1 VRLITTF
8 IGHTNVRSSET
19 AVQNRPAKRSSR
31 EAGPNFIA
39 SLSHGLAV
47 LEAVSDSVGDIAL
60 AELAKRVGLKK
71 TRTWRLVH
79 TLVDLGYLHQ
89 DARTRNFRP
98 APRVLALGYAYFDS
112 LDLKQLSLPL
122 LRDLSL
128 RHNETVNLAVLDG
141 DELIYVERI
150 RSPQIV
156 TINLHVG
163 SRLPLYSTSLGRA
176 LICEMPDEWLRQYIR
191 RIAEDPGAR
200 KYVEDGGKRIWQAL
214 RETRERGYALND
226 EEVAKGLRAI
236 SSPVRDRSSQIV
248 AAVCISVPSSRC
260 TVAEL
265 RKNFAPDLLDTAS
278 KISLALGYRAGDNYL
293 RGGVGAAPES
303 LRRASSAP
311 TVRPTRAAT
320 S

>member
-1 VRLITTF
+1 MRANHTPTEKKPTKRLP
-8 IGHTNVRSSET
+8 R
-19 AVQNRPAKRSSR
+19 A
-31 EAGPNFIA
+31 AGPNFIA
-39 SLSHGLAV
+39 SLSHGLSV
-47 LEAVSDSVGDIAL
+47 LEAVADSVGDIPL

-89 DARTRNFRP
+89 DSRTRNFRP

-112 LDLKQLSLPL
+112 LDLKQLSLPF
-122 LRDLSL
+122 LRELSA

-176 LICEMPDEWLRQYIR
+176 LICEMPDDWVRQYIR
-191 RIAEDPGAR
+191 RIAEEPGAHN
-200 KYVEDGGKRIWQAL
+200 YVQDGAKRIWQAL
-214 RETRERGYALND
+214 REARERGYALND

-236 SSPVRDRSSQIV
+236 SSPIRDRSSQIV
-248 AAVCISVPSSRC
+248 AAVCISAPSSRC

-265 RKNFAPDLLDTAS
+265 RKTFAPDLVDTAK
-278 KISLALGYRAGDNYL
+278 KISSALGYRGADDL
-293 RGGVGAAPES
+293 SRGTVRAAPEPI
-303 LRRASSAP
+303 RRPGSQIP
-311 TVRPTRAAT
+311 TVGSPRAAN